1 MIAGVRN
8 TMNERDYDRSRTIVL
23 RGTGGLFEGESHP
36 VALGE
41 TVRVG
46 RSRHC
51 DFSLKKTRAYLLAE
65 DRAPLREARE
75 FRRISRKHVRISFVN
90 ESTVE
95 IENLGRNGLRVDG
108 KHVDR
113 LVVDVRERPRRVDLG
128 GGVTFEIRRGE

>member
-1 MIAGVRN
+1 MRHD
-8 TMNERDYDRSRTIVL
+8 DYDSSASLTL
-23 RGTGGLFEGESHP
+23 CGTGGLFEGETRA

-65 DRAPLREARE
+65 DREPIREARE
-75 FRRISRKHVRISFVN
+75 FRRISRRHVRIAFVS
-90 ESTVE
+90 EGTVE

-108 KHVDR
+108 KRIDR
-113 LVVDVRERPRRVDLG
+113 LVVADIRERPRRVDLG
-128 GGVTFEIRRGE
+128 GGVTFEVRWG